1 MKYQRIV
8 RGLTD
13 TDLYK
18 FNMLQVIFNRH
29 TDLVGTYCFTCRNK
43 DVRFTEEMVE
53 EIEAQVDA
61 LCNLRFT
68 PKEIHYLRSIRFLKP
83 GFVEFL
89 RFWYPRRE
97 YVGIW
102 RTDDGELNI
111 EVRGPLF
118 AAMMFEIYLLEIVSE
133 VYYRETYD
141 WEELSENFKMVVDIR
156 ARHFKEGMYTF
167 KFADFGCRRR
177 FSYELEEYAI
187 ERYAESG
194 ALIGTSNVML
204 AMNHNLKPIGTMAH
218 EMFQMYQGIPSIPLA
233 YTSAACL
240 KEWYEVYQGDNGIAL
255 TDTLGTDLF
264 LLDFDRSMASTF
276 TGVRNDSGDPYEW
289 GEKMIEHWKKF
300 GIDPKTKTLLFSN
313 SLTFYQAQELYNYFK
328 DKAQVGFGI
337 GGHVCT
343 DAPGVTP
350 LNIVIKLQYV
360 DGQPVAKL
368 SDDSG
373 KTLCRDDNYVDYLKR
388 AIDFRLEQTS
398 LKEGR
403 I

>member
-29 TDLVGTYCFTCRNK
+29 TDLTGVYEFVCRNK
-43 DVRFTEEMVE
+43 GVKFTDAMVD
-53 EIEAQVDA
+53 EIRQQVDA

-68 PKEIHYLRSIRFLKP
+68 DKEIDYLRTIRFLKP

-97 YVGIW
+97 YVGIGIS
-102 RTDDGELNI
+102 READCGLKI

-133 VYYRETYD
+133 VYYRETYN
-141 WEELSENFKMVVDIR
+141 WEKLSADFVTLTDEKVKKFQNST
-156 ARHFKEGMYTF
+156 YTF

-177 FSYELEEYAI
+177 FSYELEEYAVN
-187 ERYAESG
+187 EYAKCG

-204 AMNHNLKPIGTMAH
+204 AMNYNLKPIGTMAH

-233 YTSAACL
+233 YTTKACL
-240 KEWYEVYQGDNGIAL
+240 DEWYDVYQGDNGVAL
-255 TDTLGTDLF
+255 TDTLTTDLF
-264 LLDFDRSMASTF
+264 LLDFDRKMAATF

-289 GEKMIEHWKKF
+289 GERMIKHWKSLN
-300 GIDPKTKTLLFSN
+300 IDPKTKTLLFSN
-313 SLTFYQAQELYNYFK
+313 SLTLDEAQALYDYFK
-328 DKAQVGFGI
+328 DKAMVGFGI
-337 GGHVCT
+337 GGHICT
-343 DAPGVTP
+343 EAPGVTP

-360 DGQPVAKL
+360 DGQPVAKI
-368 SDDSG
+368 SDDEG
-373 KTLCRDDNYVDYLKR
+373 KTLCQDKEYIDYLKN
-388 AIDFRLEQTS
+388 AIKFRLNR
-398 LKEGR
+398 GR
-403 I
+403 KR